1 LPAEPLPGR
10 LELGIIHKEGFTM
23 LKSTFTA
30 LAATAVL
37 AGAAAGFGAAA
48 SADDM
53 NAAWSKYQEAVRVA
67 ELCRYMKHDAAA
79 WAKMGPYI
87 DSKVNHEI
95 SGAERLTLIEN
106 AKTDARK
113 VAKLKG
119 CSSDDAKM
127 YLSLYDTELAP
138 LVK

>member
-1 LPAEPLPGR
+1 
-10 LELGIIHKEGFTM
+10 M
-23 LKSTFTA
+23 LKTTFTA
-30 LAATAVL
+30 LSATAIL
-37 AGAAAGFGAAA
+37 AGAVAGFSAGA
-48 SADDM
+48 SAQDV

-67 ELCRYMKHDAAA
+67 ELCRYMKHDAAQ

-113 VAKLKG
+113 VARVKG
-119 CSSDDAKM
+119 CESEDAKT
-127 YLSLYDTELAP
+127 YLSLYDAELAP
-138 LVK
+138 LAK